1 MNLHP
6 LAGTQSAAPAG
17 PLISLCHAPLLW
29 IPLDEIRQTW
39 ASFGAEALSA
49 RALLATSTA
58 FRALSWEASALHYH
72 GLAAQAWERG
82 GRFQQAAAPWLDGV
96 LVDLREAVR
105 DWHSVQGWLERLA
118 TPHTSQHSAPESSEQ
133 LSALTE
139 QVTATQER
147 LRHLLEQVRQERAGV
162 PIWRTEAAPGS
173 TAEEDRR
180 MRWPNT

>member
-1 MNLHP
+1 MNLQH
-6 LAGTQSAAPAG
+6 LAGAEAASSAG

-29 IPLDEIRQTW
+29 IPLDELRQSW

-49 RALLATSTA
+49 PALLTTATA

-105 DWHSVQGWLERLA
+105 DWHSVQLWLERLA
-118 TPHTSQHSAPESSEQ
+118 TRRSSQHSVTESREQ
-133 LSALTE
+133 LHALAE

-147 LRHLLEQVRQERAGV
+147 LRQLLAQVRQERAGV
-162 PIWRTEAAPGS
+162 PAWRTTAAS
-173 TAEEDRR
+173 TTVEEDRR
-180 MRWPNT
+180 MRWPNA

>member
-1 MNLHP
+1 MNFHP
-6 LAGTQSAAPAG
+6 LAGTQAAAPAE

-29 IPLDEIRQTW
+29 IPLDELRQAW

-49 RALLATSTA
+49 PALLATSTA

-72 GLAAQAWERG
+72 GLAAQVWERG

-96 LVDLREAVR
+96 LVDLGQAVR

-118 TPHTSQHSAPESSEQ
+118 TPRTSQHTAPESSGQ
-133 LSALTE
+133 LHALAE

-147 LRHLLEQVRQERAGV
+147 LRHLLEQIRQERAGV
-162 PIWRTEAAPGS
+162 PICRTPAAS
-173 TAEEDRR
+173 TTVEEERR
-180 MRWPNT
+180 VLWPNT